1 MSHTPLEGSDPARDY
16 ALGWKATWRHVRAGK
31 SWSGGE
37 RDTCFLNLGDGRFA
51 DVSSA
56 SGFDSPADG
65 RALATT
71 DWDGDGALDL
81 WMTQRDGPRVVFYRN
96 DRPKTQRSL
105 GVRLADTGKN
115 PSAIGARVELELAS
129 GARLVREVAAG
140 SGYLAQSSLEQ
151 HFGLGKDGTVERAL
165 VRWPDGT
172 RETFTGFAR
181 EAASAH
187 VLLARG
193 AGVAR
198 VLPARANPVELDA
211 GALAAVREAEPGRVE
226 PLAPIPLAGFEW
238 TDFDGVR
245 RPLVERR
252 EPKPARFTLVTLWTS
267 PCASCAHELA
277 LLARA
282 KPELDALGLHV
293 LALALDDDA
302 GLADARARLERVAW
316 PHRAGR
322 GGTELVDG
330 LQIAFEELFDRPGP
344 LALPTNLV
352 LDANG
357 QLVLLVRGPVDVHGL
372 EADVARL
379 AAAAPE
385 LPRPTLPFAGRWI
398 DPPPTTRDLLAL
410 AARFSAGGRPELGE
424 ALLAG
429 TTIVPASALT
439 ASPLERAR
447 AFEAFAELGRA
458 RAAAGDDAAA
468 TKAFERALDADPGN
482 GNGELLLAGALR
494 RLGKLDE
501 AEARCERAR
510 AALPATHPGLALE
523 VALLHAA
530 RGRDVQAE
538 DAFARLAEREEGAGL
553 AHLNLGILRLKRGAH
568 GEALAPLRRA
578 CALRARDPEARAQHA
593 KALYLAGRFA
603 EAVPEYR
610 ASLALRPAHAETVY
624 NLALAAARSGDAA
637 LAAEQV
643 ARLEP
648 LDPALAARLRK
659 LLASKPR

>member
-37 RDTCFLNLGDGRFA
+37 RDTCFLNLGGGRFA

-56 SGFDSPADG
+56 SGFDSPGDG

-424 ALLAG
+424 ALLAR

-494 RLGKLDE
+494 RLGMLEE

-530 RGRDVQAE
+530 RGRDAQAE

-578 CALRARDPEARAQHA
+578 CALRARDPEARAQYGR
-593 KALYLAGRFA
+593 ALYLAGRFA
-603 EAVPEYR
+603 EAVQEYH
-610 ASLALRPAHAETVY
+610 ASIAVRPAHAETVY
-624 NLALAAARSGDAA
+624 NLALAAARTGDAA

-643 ARLEP
+643 AQLEP
-648 LDPALAARLRK
+648 LDPALADRLRK